1 VAESLNT
8 QVLIQRVQQ
17 GDQGALNDL
26 LQRYQGR
33 VLAAVRIRLG
43 AKLRG
48 KMESMDIVQE
58 AMIDALR
65 KVGTFSFKSDGDF
78 LKYLNQVVLNQIRD
92 QADCWK
98 AKKRDMRR
106 EVPLATGRSSGSKG
120 PLAGILTRSGL
131 TPSKVVMQRE
141 QLALLELA
149 MDRLAKRSKEYREL
163 IIKVKLEGRTY
174 GEIAAETGMT
184 PDAVRMRV
192 NRAEAALAKI
202 YKDLDKDK

>member
-1 VAESLNT
+1 
-8 QVLIQRVQQ
+8 
-17 GDQGALNDL
+17 
-26 LQRYQGR
+26 
-33 VLAAVRIRLG
+33 
-43 AKLRG
+43 
-48 KMESMDIVQE
+48 
-58 AMIDALR
+58 
-65 KVGTFSFKSDGDF
+65 
-78 LKYLNQVVLNQIRD
+78 
-92 QADCWK
+92 
-98 AKKRDMRR
+98 
-106 EVPLATGRSSGSKG
+106 
-120 PLAGILTRSGL
+120 
-131 TPSKVVMQRE
+131 MQRE